1 MTTATRDW
9 SGIKESLRRER
20 HVHDLLARSGS
31 ARLHQRVISAPDVRT
46 VWQRSERILVE
57 LERTI
62 RLLDVGAA
70 DFWTRYRD
78 LQDRLIRLYHDAGVT
93 FRG

>member
-9 SGIKESLRRER
+9 SGVKESLRRER

-31 ARLHQRVISAPDVRT
+31 VRLHQRVISRADDRLA
-46 VWQRSERILVE
+46 WRRSERVVVDT
-57 LERTI
+57 ERSI

-70 DFWTRYRD
+70 DFWMHYRE